1 MILNQTID
9 LIYSNHNHR
18 LNYLNQVWLSPRC
31 LKAFVDSVHRK
42 GPALGNIWGFID
54 GTFWPCSRPKVNQR
68 ILYNGH
74 KCLHPLKYQSVTTPS
89 EMIAN
94 LFGPA
99 ERKRH
104 DCAILSMSGIL
115 QTLQKYSYCPNG
127 SIFGDPAYPLRRNL
141 LAPYNGAQLTQEQK
155 NFNSSMSK
163 VRITVE

>member
-1 MILNQTID
+1 
-9 LIYSNHNHR
+9 
-18 LNYLNQVWLSPRC
+18 
-31 LKAFVDSVHRK
+31 
-42 GPALGNIWGFID
+42 
-54 GTFWPCSRPKVNQR
+54 
-68 ILYNGH
+68 
-74 KCLHPLKYQSVTTPS
+74 
-89 EMIAN
+89 MIAN

-163 VRITVE
+163 NYRVSAILTNGYTCLYKSNVLKYFAIDPVLPEEYF